1 MDLHSGMPFWVV
13 LNPLYNYFNPLKN
26 NIETHTVII
35 GSGIT
40 GALVA
45 HTLCSLGVKCIVV
58 DKRTIGTGS
67 TAAST
72 AQLQYEI
79 DVPLVDL
86 IEKVGEKQAI
96 DAYKCCLQSIT
107 DVESVFKSI
116 GKNPDFERVPTYLL
130 ASDRS
135 GKKLLEKEFN
145 ARKDAGLPVEYL
157 EQDVVESDLGIDAKA
172 ALYND
177 TSAQLDCYKGA
188 TYILDH
194 YLQKKELQLF
204 SHTLIEDY
212 VETESGYELI
222 TEHGSKITC
231 KNVVIAAGYEA
242 GEFLP
247 KKVMDLLTTFA
258 IVSHPLDEKLLWKNR
273 ALIWETKEPY
283 LYMRTT
289 NDNRI
294 IVGGEDEDFNN
305 PDKRDKSLRKKAA
318 ILEKKF
324 KKMFPEIPFVTDMSW
339 AGTFSATA
347 DGLPYIGT
355 YPNKPNMYF
364 ALGYGGNGITFSMIA
379 AQVIGNLITG
389 KADPRAE
396 LFGFDRS
403 KR

>member
-13 LNPLYNYFNPLKN
+13 LNPLYNYYNPLKI
-26 NIETHTVII
+26 NIKAHTVII

-45 HTLCSLGVKCIVV
+45 HTLCSLGINCVV
-58 DKRTIGTGS
+58 IDKRTIGTGS

-86 IEKVGEKQAI
+86 IEKVGEKNAV

-107 DVESVFKSI
+107 DIENVFESIK
-116 GKNPDFERVPTYLL
+116 KDPDFERVPTYLL
-130 ASDRS
+130 ASNKS
-135 GKKLLEKEFN
+135 GKNLLEKEFK
-145 ARKDAGLPVEYL
+145 ARKKAGLPVDFLDKDQIKKEL
-157 EQDVVESDLGIDAKA
+157 NVDASA
-172 ALYND
+172 ALFNN
-177 TSAQLDCYKGA
+177 TSAQLDCYKGS

-194 YLQKKELQLF
+194 HLKKKEITLY
-204 SHTLIEDY
+204 SHTLISNY
-212 VETESGYELI
+212 NKTATGYELI
-222 TEHGSKITC
+222 TENGNTIVC
-231 KNVVIAAGYEA
+231 ENVVIAAGYEA

-247 KKVMDLLTTFA
+247 KKVMDLLSTFA
-258 IVSHPLDEKLLWKNR
+258 IVSHPVDEKHLWKNR
-273 ALIWETKEPY
+273 ALIWETKNPY

-289 NDNRI
+289 TDNRI
-294 IVGGEDEDFNN
+294 IVGGEDENYNN
-305 PDKRDKSLRKKAA
+305 PDKRDKALRKKAA
-318 ILEKKF
+318 TLEKKF

-339 AGTFSATA
+339 AGTFSATT

-355 YPNKPNMYF
+355 WRNKPNMYF

-389 KADPRAE
+389 KPDSRAE
-396 LFGFDRS
+396 LFGFNRLE
-403 KR
+403 K

>member
-13 LNPLYNYFNPLKN
+13 LNPLYNYYHPLKN
-26 NIETHTVII
+26 NIETHTVIV

-58 DKRTIGTGS
+58 DKRTIATGS

-79 DVPLVDL
+79 DVPLVEL
-86 IEKVGEKQAI
+86 TEKIGEKKAVE
-96 DAYKCCLQSIT
+96 AYKCCLQSIT
-107 DVESVFKSI
+107 DVENVFKSI
-116 GKNPDFERVPTYLL
+116 GKNPDFKRVPTYLL
-130 ASDRS
+130 ASNKS
-135 GKKLLEKEFN
+135 GEKLLEKEFK
-145 ARKDAGLPVEYL
+145 ARKDAKIPVKYL
-157 EQDVVESDLGIDAKA
+157 ENKAVKTDLGIDALA
-172 ALYND
+172 ALYNN

-194 YLQKKELQLF
+194 YLQKKQLQLF
-204 SHTLIEDY
+204 SHTLINEY
-212 VETESGYELI
+212 VETKTGYELL
-222 TEHGSKITC
+222 TEYGTKISC
-231 KNVVIAAGYEA
+231 KKVVIAAGYEA

-247 KKVMDLLTTFA
+247 KKVMDLLSTFA
-258 IVSHPLDEKLLWKNR
+258 IVSHPVDKEYIWKNN
-273 ALIWETKEPY
+273 ALIWETKSPY

-289 NDNRI
+289 SDNRI
-294 IVGGEDEDFNN
+294 IVGGEDEDYNN
-305 PDKRDKSLRKKAA
+305 ADKRDAVLNKKAKT
-318 ILEKKF
+318 LEKKF

-347 DGLPYIGT
+347 DGLPYIGE

-389 KADPRAE
+389 KADTRAE
-396 LFGFDRS
+396 LFGFNRT
-403 KR
+403 KL

>member
-13 LNPLYNYFNPLKN
+13 LNPLYNYYNPLKN
-26 NIETHTVII
+26 NLETHTVII

-86 IEKVGEKQAI
+86 IEKVGEKQAVE
-96 DAYKCCLQSIT
+96 AYKCCLQSIT
-107 DVESVFKSI
+107 DVENVFKAI
-116 GKNPDFERVPTYLL
+116 GKNPDFKRVPTYLL

-135 GKKLLEKEFN
+135 GKKLVDKEFN
-145 ARKDAGLPVEYL
+145 ARKKAGLPVEYL
-157 EQDVVESDLGIDAKA
+157 QQDDVRNDLGIDAKA

-194 YLQKKELQLF
+194 YLQKEQLQLF

-212 VETESGYELI
+212 IENESGYELV
-222 TEHGSKITC
+222 TEYGNKITC

-258 IVSHPLDEKLLWKNR
+258 IVSHPVDEKYIWKNN
-273 ALIWETKEPY
+273 ALIWETKTPY

-318 ILEKKF
+318 RLEKKF
-324 KKMFPEIPFVTDMSW
+324 KKMFPEIPFITDMSW

-347 DGLPYIGT
+347 DGLPYIGM